1 MKNNI
6 LSFLLIILI
15 LGIIGG
21 MVYFFAQ
28 YMGID
33 TANIISLVVGTN
45 EVSNETIKPI
55 EPTAGTSNTLLSSQV
70 EQIQQNTQT
79 TEVQPT
85 TTSGKYKYYFD
96 QLDANAKTI
105 YSAVESNIENLK
117 TGTAEIDFGEEF
129 NSLLNSDQGKEKLNV
144 AYQAALD
151 AFTLDYPE
159 VFYIDVTKMVL
170 MIYSKTNILGTKYTV
185 KIEPAN
191 DGSYLIRGFNSKSDV
206 DNALNSLEDIKNDIV
221 NQVANDDKYTKIKKI
236 HDFLV
241 DYIEYDTSME
251 RLNTRNIYGAL
262 VEKSVV
268 CEGYAEAFK
277 YLMDAVEIP
286 CVEIVGTGTNSVGQT
301 ESHAWNYVLL
311 HNMWYAVDVTWDDP
325 TIIGN
330 GTIPITTKTRYF
342 LKGATEFNKTHFL
355 NGQVSEGGI
364 VFTYPDLS
372 TTDYE

>member
-33 TANIISLVVGTN
+33 TENIISLVVGTN

-70 EQIQQNTQT
+70 EQIQQNTQA

-96 QLDANAKTI
+96 QLDENAKTI

-191 DGSYLIRGFNSKSDV
+191 DGSYLINGFNSKSDV
-206 DNALNSLEDIKNDIV
+206 DNALNSLENIKNDIV

-330 GTIPITTKTRYF
+330 GTIPKTTKTRYF
-342 LKGATEFNKTHFL
+342 LKGATEFNKTHFS